1 MAIFIGLDIGGARTG
16 VAESDPSGSMAF
28 PMVTV
33 ATGELLQH
41 LSQTYGSQE
50 IAGVVVG
57 EPKRLS
63 GEATQGTEFVEEQ
76 VAKIRRAQPSWTIH
90 MVDERFTSKI
100 AAHAAAI
107 SGAGKA
113 VRKNKGLL
121 DASAAAI
128 ILDSYLQQL

>member
-33 ATGELLQH
+33 ATDQLLDH
-41 LSQTYGSQE
+41 LRQTYGDQE

-63 GEATQGTEFVEEQ
+63 GEATQGSAIVEAQ
-76 VAKIRRAQPSWTIH
+76 VAKIREAHPEWTFH

-100 AAHAAAI
+100 AAHAAAV

-113 VRKNKGLL
+113 VKKNKGLL